1 MWTAVCLSVFHNF
14 LLCQLTNPG
23 IISEHCLVVISR
35 GLIGEAGHDVS
46 DFFELFFIASLFLT
60 REEVK
65 TSVILLNID
74 IWDLLYCLG
83 SLLPR
88 KHLADNALQR
98 TIKRHVSTIAAH
110 SITAG
115 SLSSRSPSPH
125 DTVGST
131 ALNKRYDYWQAD
143 NIMQRGPFYTS
154 YSEVLEIKIL
164 NAKPSIFVMA
174 FSGFHA

>member
-1 MWTAVCLSVFHNF
+1 MPAKPILVSFQNTVWLLYLEVWLEKQGTMSRTSLNF
-14 LLCQLTNPG
+14 L
-23 IISEHCLVVISR
+23 
-35 GLIGEAGHDVS
+35 
-46 DFFELFFIASLFLT
+46 IASLFLT

-65 TSVILLNID
+65 TLVTLFNID

-131 ALNKRYDYWQAD
+131 ALNKRNDYWQAD